1 MVARGKDK
9 GTVGRRIEGCAMV
22 VVVVASLS
30 RLADGTGSNSGEE
43 KLRGSGD
50 LGETTELVE
59 TMVGRDEGRDLPSS
73 LFYVPKLVTVSEY
86 PTA

>member
-1 MVARGKDK
+1 MV
-9 GTVGRRIEGCAMV
+9 M
-22 VVVVASLS
+22 VVVASLS

-59 TMVGRDEGRDLPSS
+59 TMVGRDEGRDLPPS

>member
-1 MVARGKDK
+1 
-9 GTVGRRIEGCAMV
+9 MV
-22 VVVVASLS
+22 VVVGSLS

-59 TMVGRDEGRDLPSS
+59 TMVGRDEGERPSTDPPLS

>member
-1 MVARGKDK
+1 
-9 GTVGRRIEGCAMV
+9 MV
-22 VVVVASLS
+22 VVVGSLS

-59 TMVGRDEGRDLPSS
+59 TMVGRDEGERPSTDPPF

>member
-1 MVARGKDK
+1 MEARGKDK

-22 VVVVASLS
+22 VAVVASLS

-59 TMVGRDEGRDLPSS
+59 TMVGRDEGRDLPPS